1 MDIVG
6 IALLIVILI
15 VLVILLLKKPQAALS
30 IVSVEEFE
38 RIKSENEI
46 LKISLAKAD
55 ERVSNLSVEKE
66 HITILLKQEQQRL
79 IDELQAERDR
89 LADANRELESTRSF
103 YLAEKEKLAE
113 QKVSYEQSQ
122 QNLNKDFEL
131 IANKI
136 LEEKST
142 KFIEQNRTNLDIILN
157 PLKENIKAFEDKV
170 EKVYKAESDER
181 NILKGVISELQI
193 QSKLIQEDANNLTK
207 ALKGDSKKQG
217 NWGEIILEK
226 VLERSGLVRDQ
237 EYRIQASHTSA
248 EGSRYQPDVV
258 IDLPDDKH
266 LVVDA
271 KVSLVAYERSVS
283 ADTEEEREGYVKQH
297 LASIKN
303 HIQELSSKSYQDLYK
318 INSPDFVLLFVPIES
333 SFSIAVQKDAEL
345 FNFAWD
351 RRVVIVSPSTL
362 LATLR
367 TIASM
372 WKQERQ
378 NRNVMEI
385 ARLSG
390 SMYDKFVGFVADME
404 NIGKYI
410 KNGQDAYDK
419 AINKLSVGAGN
430 LTNTSEK
437 IKKLGAKATK
447 QIDTKYLDLNET
459 QDL

>member
-1 MDIVG
+1 METAAV
-6 IALLIVILI
+6 ALLIVILL
-15 VLVILLLKKPQAALS
+15 VLVLLFFKKPQTALGIIS
-30 IVSVEEFE
+30 IEEFE
-38 RIKSENEI
+38 KNKAENDL
-46 LKISLAKAD
+46 LKISLARTE
-55 ERVSNLSVEKE
+55 ERVSNLVTEKD
-66 HITILLKQEQQRL
+66 HITTLLKEEQQRL
-79 IDELQAERDR
+79 IDELQGERDR

-113 QKVSYEQSQ
+113 QKLSYEQSQ
-122 QNLNKDFEL
+122 EKLNKDFEL

-136 LEEKST
+136 LDEKST
-142 KFIEQNRTNLDIILN
+142 RFVEQNKTNLDLILN
-157 PLKENIKAFEDKV
+157 PLKENIKAFEEKV

-217 NWGEIILEK
+217 NWGEVILEK

-237 EYRIQASHTSA
+237 EYRIQASLISA
-248 EGSRYQPDVV
+248 DGSRFQPDVV

-266 LVVDA
+266 LIIDA

-283 ADTEEEREGYVKQH
+283 AETDEAREGYVKAH
-297 LASIKN
+297 LVSIKN
-303 HIQELSSKSYQDLYK
+303 HIQELSAKNYHELYK

-333 SFSIAVQKDAEL
+333 SFSVAVQKDAEL

-390 SMYDKFVGFVADME
+390 SMYDKFVGFVSDME
-404 NIGKYI
+404 NIGKHI

-419 AINKLSVGAGN
+419 ALNKLSDGSGN
-430 LTNTSEK
+430 LVNTSEK

-447 QIDTKYLDLNET
+447 QIDMKYLDQE
-459 QDL
+459 

>member
-1 MDIVG
+1 MEIAA
-6 IALLIVILI
+6 IALLIIILI
-15 VLVILLLKKPQAALS
+15 VLIFLLLKKPQTNSDIISLGDLEKLK
-30 IVSVEEFE
+30 VEHQQ
-38 RIKSENEI
+38 
-46 LKISLAKAD
+46 LKISLAKAE
-55 ERVSNLSVEKE
+55 ERVHGLSVEKE
-66 HITILLKQEQQRL
+66 NITALLKEEQQRL

-103 YLAEKEKLAE
+103 YLAEKEKLVE
-113 QKVSYEQSQ
+113 QKNNMQQSQ
-122 QNLNKDFEL
+122 EKLNKDFEL

-142 KFIEQNRTNLDIILN
+142 RFIEQNRTNLDLILN
-157 PLKENIKAFEDKV
+157 PFKENIKAFEEKV

-207 ALKGDSKKQG
+207 ALKGDNKKQG

-226 VLERSGLVRDQ
+226 VLERSGLIKDQ
-237 EYRIQASHTSA
+237 EYRIQASLTSA
-248 EGSRYQPDVV
+248 EGGRLQPDVV

-266 LVVDA
+266 IVVDA
-271 KVSLVAYERSVS
+271 KVSLVAYERFIS
-283 ADTEEEREGYVKQH
+283 AEADEERESYIKQH

-303 HIQELSSKSYQDLYK
+303 HIQELSSKNYHDLYQ

-351 RRVVIVSPSTL
+351 RKVVIVSPSTL

-390 SMYDKFVGFVADME
+390 SMYDKFVGFIADME
-404 NIGKYI
+404 NIGRYVKQS
-410 KNGQDAYDK
+410 QDAYDK
-419 AINKLSVGAGN
+419 ALNKLSVGSGN

-447 QIDTKYLDLNET
+447 QIDIKYLDGEV
-459 QDL
+459 

>member
-1 MDIVG
+1 MEIAA
-6 IALLIVILI
+6 IALLVTILF
-15 VLVILLLKKPQAALS
+15 VLVLLFFKKPQSVMPL
-30 IVSVEEFE
+30 VSSEEFE
-38 RIKSENEI
+38 TLKSDNDF

-55 ERVSNLSVEKE
+55 ERVSNLNTEKE
-66 HITILLKQEQQRL
+66 HITFLLKQEQQRL

-103 YLAEKEKLAE
+103 YLAEKEKLSE
-113 QKVSYEQSQ
+113 QKLSYEQSQ
-122 QNLNKDFEL
+122 AKLNKDFEL

-142 KFIEQNRTNLDIILN
+142 KFVEQNRTNLDMILN

-193 QSKLIQEDANNLTK
+193 QSKMIQEDANNLTK

-217 NWGEIILEK
+217 NWGEVILEK

-237 EYRIQASHTSA
+237 EYRIQASHVSA
-248 EGSRYQPDVV
+248 EGSRFQPDVV
-258 IDLPDDKH
+258 IDLPDNKH

-283 ADTEEEREGYVKQH
+283 ADTDEEREGYVKQH

-303 HIQELSSKSYQDLYK
+303 HIQELSSKNYQDLYK

-378 NRNVMEI
+378 NRNVLEI

-390 SMYDKFVGFVADME
+390 SMYDKFVGFISDME
-404 NIGKYI
+404 NIGKHI
-410 KNGQDAYDK
+410 KNGHDAYEK
-419 AINKLSVGAGN
+419 ALNKLSEGSGN
-430 LTNTSEK
+430 LVNTSEK
-437 IKKLGAKATK
+437 IKKLGAKTTK
-447 QIDTKYLDLNET
+447 QIETKYLSD
-459 QDL
+459 DV

>member
-1 MDIVG
+1 MEIVAV
-6 IALLIVILI
+6 ALLVIILV
-15 VLVILLLKKPQAALS
+15 VLVLLFFKKPQTAISLIS
-30 IVSVEEFE
+30 IEEFE
-38 RIKSENEI
+38 KYKTDNQ
-46 LKISLAKAD
+46 LLNISLARAE
-55 ERVSNLSVEKE
+55 ERVTNLIAEKD
-66 HITILLKQEQQRL
+66 HITTLLKEEQQRL
-79 IDELQAERDR
+79 IEDLQGERDR

-113 QKVSYEQSQ
+113 QKLSYEQSQ
-122 QNLNKDFEL
+122 QRLNKDFEL

-142 KFIEQNRTNLDIILN
+142 RFVEQNRTNLDLILN
-157 PLKENIKAFEDKV
+157 PLKENIKAFEEKV

-217 NWGEIILEK
+217 NWGEVILEK
-226 VLERSGLVRDQ
+226 VLERSGLVKDQ
-237 EYRIQASHTSA
+237 EYRIQASLVSA
-248 EGSRYQPDVV
+248 DGSRFQPDVV

-266 LVVDA
+266 LIVDA

-283 ADTEEEREGYVKQH
+283 AETDDDREGYIKQH

-303 HIQELSSKSYQDLYK
+303 HIQELSAKNYHELYK

-390 SMYDKFVGFVADME
+390 SMYDKFVGFVTDME
-404 NIGKYI
+404 NIGKHI

-419 AINKLSVGAGN
+419 ALNKLSDGSGN
-430 LTNTSEK
+430 LVNTSEK

-447 QIDTKYLDLNET
+447 QIDIKYLDQE
-459 QDL
+459 

>member
-1 MDIVG
+1 MEIVAV
-6 IALLIVILI
+6 ALLVIILV
-15 VLVILLLKKPQAALS
+15 VLVLLFLKKPQTAVSLIS
-30 IVSVEEFE
+30 IEEFE
-38 RIKSENEI
+38 KYKTDNQ
-46 LKISLAKAD
+46 LLNISLARAE
-55 ERVSNLSVEKE
+55 ERVTNLIAEKD
-66 HITILLKQEQQRL
+66 HITTLLKEEQQRL
-79 IDELQAERDR
+79 IEDLQGERDR

-103 YLAEKEKLAE
+103 YLAEKDKLAE
-113 QKVSYEQSQ
+113 QKLSYEQSQ
-122 QNLNKDFEL
+122 QRLNKDFEL

-142 KFIEQNRTNLDIILN
+142 RFVEQNRTNLDLILN
-157 PLKENIKAFEDKV
+157 PLKENIKAFEEKV

-217 NWGEIILEK
+217 NWGEVILEK
-226 VLERSGLVRDQ
+226 VLERSGLVKDQ
-237 EYRIQASHTSA
+237 EYRIQASLVSTD
-248 EGSRYQPDVV
+248 GSRFQPDVV

-266 LVVDA
+266 LIVDA

-283 ADTEEEREGYVKQH
+283 AETDDEREGYIKQH

-303 HIQELSSKSYQDLYK
+303 HIQELSAKNYHELYK

-390 SMYDKFVGFVADME
+390 SMYDKFVGFVTDME
-404 NIGKYI
+404 NIGKHI

-419 AINKLSVGAGN
+419 ALNKLSDGSGN
-430 LTNTSEK
+430 LVNTSEK

-447 QIDTKYLDLNET
+447 QIDIKYLDQE
-459 QDL
+459 

>member
-1 MDIVG
+1 MENIG

-15 VLVILLLKKPQAALS
+15 VLFILLLKKPKAQPS
-30 IVSVEEFE
+30 IISLEDFE
-38 RIKSENEI
+38 RIKSENEL
-46 LKISLAKAD
+46 LKISLAKAE
-55 ERVSNLSVEKE
+55 ERVSNLSAEKE
-66 HITILLKQEQQRL
+66 HITILLKEEQQRL

-113 QKVSYEQSQ
+113 QKLSYEQSQ
-122 QNLNKDFEL
+122 QKLNKDFEL

-193 QSKLIQEDANNLTK
+193 QSKLIQEDAHNLTR
-207 ALKGDSKKQG
+207 ALKGDNKKQG

-226 VLERSGLVRDQ
+226 VLERSGLVRGQ

-266 LVVDA
+266 LIVDA

-283 ADTEEEREGYVKQH
+283 ADTDEERESYVKQH

-303 HIQELSSKSYQDLYK
+303 HIQELSSKNYHDLYK

-333 SFSIAVQKDAEL
+333 SFSIAIQKDAEL

-367 TIASM
+367 TIASI

-390 SMYDKFVGFVADME
+390 SMYDKFVGFIADME
-404 NIGKYI
+404 NIGKHI

-419 AINKLSVGAGN
+419 AINKLSAGAGN

-437 IKKLGAKATK
+437 IKKLGAKTTK
-447 QIDTKYLDLNET
+447 QIDLKYLDME
-459 QDL
+459 